1 MHAERRST
9 DQPGLP
15 VLGVRAGLS
24 LAPVE
29 MGEVHGVMVIVGGPG
44 MVHRLRDGGL
54 RERVRRGRPGRPPGP
69 LLRPDELR
77 RRRFVTAATR
87 AHEVRARDGVLHHF
101 GEEPAFLRNPAGR
114 AQVPPKGQAVDAGF
128 PAQVVTATAFGKED
142 DVVVHVSRA
151 VPGLVELVQAAVRAA
166 EVEHGVEHAVDVL
179 VGAEDVLGGARR
191 GLPVRGE
198 HDEADAWRYGRG
210 EVGGAAVGGDVV
222 RVPRWLV
229 PPAFRRIGPLHAVAV
244 RGHVVVVESERHLSS
259 QPGSHAATET
269 FSTSREVGEWE
280 NGGRSRPTT
289 RSGITARWTSSRA
302 ARGPFVRPPER
313 YR

>member
-1 MHAERRST
+1 MLVHAERRST

-44 MVHRLRDGGL
+44 MVHRLRDSGL

-69 LLRPDELR
+69 LLRPDKLR
-77 RRRFVTAATR
+77 RCRSVAAATC
-87 AHEVRARDGVLHHF
+87 AHEVRARGGVLHHL
-101 GEEPAFLRNPAGR
+101 GEEPAFLGNPRGR

-128 PAQVVTATAFGKED
+128 TAQAVTATAFGKED

-151 VPGLVELVQAAVRAA
+151 VPGLVELVQAAVRAP
-166 EVEHGVEHAVDVL
+166 EIQHGVEHAVDVL
-179 VGAEDVLGGARR
+179 VAAEDVLGGAGR
-191 GLPVRGE
+191 GLSVRGE
-198 HDEADAWRYGRG
+198 HDEADAGRHRRG
-210 EVGGAAVGGDVV
+210 KVGRAAVGGNVV

-244 RGHVVVVESERHLSS
+244 RGHVVVVESKFPW
-259 QPGSHAATET
+259 QPGSH
-269 FSTSREVGEWE
+269 V
-280 NGGRSRPTT
+280 PT
-289 RSGITARWTSSRA
+289 
-302 ARGPFVRPPER
+302 
-313 YR
+313 